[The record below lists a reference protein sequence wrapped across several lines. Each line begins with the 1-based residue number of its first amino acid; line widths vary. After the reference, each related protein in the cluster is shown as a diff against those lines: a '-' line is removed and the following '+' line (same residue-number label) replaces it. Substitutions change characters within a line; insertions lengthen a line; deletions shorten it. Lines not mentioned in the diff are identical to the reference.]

1 MLWLDDPSDLSRI
14 IADAGRVTTA
24 GNGNT
29 IAAALQVFSRQDWQ
43 VPVNRRTVLKTNHP
57 QGGE

>member
-14 IADAGRVTTA
+14 IGDAGRVTTA

-29 IAAALQVFSRQDWQ
+29 IAAAASILTPRFASARQSKNSSQDKS
-43 VPVNRRTVLKTNHP
+43 PS
-57 QGGE
+57 GGE